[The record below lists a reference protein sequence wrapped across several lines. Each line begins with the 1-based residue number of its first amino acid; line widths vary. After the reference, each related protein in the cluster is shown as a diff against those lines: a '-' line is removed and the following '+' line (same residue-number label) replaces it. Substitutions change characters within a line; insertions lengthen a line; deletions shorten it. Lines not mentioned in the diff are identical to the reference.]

1 MYMIKLLMEMYG
13 FYVLAMI
20 VFLVF
25 SSNDLFGYTDLQ
37 RISDMFVLRHIINET
52 LITNNDEE
60 ENDFKSLEPIAY
72 SKTINLY
79 LY

>member
-52 LITNNDEE
+52 LITYNDGE
-60 ENDFKSLEPIAY
+60 ENDFKS
-72 SKTINLY
+72 
-79 LY
+79 